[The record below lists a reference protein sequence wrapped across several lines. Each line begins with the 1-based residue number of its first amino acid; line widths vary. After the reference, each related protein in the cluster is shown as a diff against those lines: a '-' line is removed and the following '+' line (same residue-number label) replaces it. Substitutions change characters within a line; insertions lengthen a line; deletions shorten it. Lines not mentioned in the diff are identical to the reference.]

1 MPAKGSEYALL
12 QRKFA
17 LENRLKE
24 ESSHRSR
31 ARETERYLLA
41 SQRNDLDQ
49 SRRNLR
55 YGLEKLPVSM
65 CQYYLENINN
75 LTRQIEVSKK
85 RFPQYR
91 GNYDDM

>member
-31 ARETERYLLA
+31 ARETQRYLLA
-41 SQRNDLDQ
+41 SQRNNLEEQ
-49 SRRNLR
+49 RQNLR
-55 YGLEKLPVSM
+55 YGLEKLPVSLR
-65 CQYYLENINN
+65 QYYLENINN
-75 LTRQIEVSKK
+75 LTRKIEVSKK